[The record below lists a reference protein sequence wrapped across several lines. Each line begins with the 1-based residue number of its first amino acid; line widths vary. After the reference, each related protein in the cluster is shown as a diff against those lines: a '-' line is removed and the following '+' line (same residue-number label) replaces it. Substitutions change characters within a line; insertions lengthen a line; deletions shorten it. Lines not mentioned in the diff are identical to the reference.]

1 MAMFSL
7 DRALSLVA
15 GNFSEKSAILAV
27 TSTMTDSFDTMNTTN
42 VTNSSSSI
50 EPPSATHK
58 IEWIDLV
65 LALLL
70 CVLIVVS

>member
-15 GNFSEKSAILAV
+15 GNFSEKSAILAM
-27 TSTMTDSFDTMNTTN
+27 TSTMTDSFDAMNTTN

-50 EPPSATHK
+50 EPPSLAHK
-58 IEWIDLV
+58 IEWVDLV